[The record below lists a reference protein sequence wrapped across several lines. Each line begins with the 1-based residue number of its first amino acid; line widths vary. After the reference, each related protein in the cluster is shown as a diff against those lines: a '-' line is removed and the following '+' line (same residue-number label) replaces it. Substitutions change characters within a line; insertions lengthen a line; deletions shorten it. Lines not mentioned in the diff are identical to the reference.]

1 MSISERVVHEDV
13 RAMLMANENFQY
25 AHLIKFERPSRPDSL
40 SGRVSTSAVRYT
52 YMTDASRDVN
62 FDDGSINLQGSA
74 NGSQVYLANKVL
86 GVSNIQE
93 SVEARADTCSIT
105 LDGNGIGGAATVVAE
120 VVQVNPTTWDLVL
133 YSANPDLV
141 EAGFREGDK
150 ITLSGDRVGSFNI
163 QKFRSNGIRITKIDD
178 DLAVGAG
185 LNLSI
190 LLNSEEI
197 KSILLNKNAID
208 YSSFINREVH
218 IYRAYFVDGKLV
230 GGYRNLVKSSIF
242 TDSILWGRSKTGV
255 KLTSSKFVEGGVI
268 GPLKQNTSYSLSFKA
283 KVLGINQINLS
294 IDLFPDS
301 LPETEVTV
309 TTNSTLFKWENIS
322 SSNLDMTS
330 KDLYLRFFKG
340 DGIPEGVSIEI
351 TDIMLT
357 ESSSVSSWVSPD
369 SPVGPILLFRGIIN
383 NVSFD
388 DDDSGI
394 KVQWGLTSH
403 WGDFSQV
410 RGRIT
415 SDEFHRALDQN
426 GIPQPYSAI
435 KPIYAYDKGFNH
447 SDTSINL
454 LSTYQVLVEKT
465 AVKAKN
471 GFFGIGAKTKV
482 KTTMV
487 PEDRQTP
494 LDFQLQSKA
503 LPVIYG
509 VRNMTG
515 LPIFADTLKSNS
527 SEVYVVYALSE
538 GQIGGIYDVY
548 VDGKSLIC
556 NNKEDFD
563 TRSSQNAEGSIDVVC
578 RGRADRG
585 DVLGGVTVT
594 NNNSVNY
601 YYDPSLNIDLRD
613 VWNQVFNRNAI
624 TTYYEYIPPTG
635 VTAADTIGKGVIHGE
650 TISMT
655 SPQTITLDFFSGTES
670 QKAASQLVQ
679 LAQSSSFKVQN
690 DYWTGTDTSEYW
702 GPNHRLIDTAYI
714 VAKFKIKE
722 GETTIPDLEYIVR
735 GKVLACYNYDYSYAH
750 DDKMSDENPHHF
762 ELGDMVTLSTN
773 QNVQIIDKWSFVRPD
788 GVLEY
793 RFRYS
798 EPPNLGYIDG
808 VPTTTRFSMSKDTH
822 TWTMTTFNWVA
833 HSGTVGAAISAP
845 VTSVAEVGKGV
856 TVNFPNNPSLTIG
869 GDPSQQSPIL
879 SVMEDNNQ
887 VFRNA
892 LLSGRV
898 YSDRIET
905 DMI

>member
-13 RAMLMANENFQY
+13 RAMLMANESFQY

-52 YMTDASRDVN
+52 YMTDASRDVS

-105 LDGNGIGGAATVVAE
+105 LDGNGIGGAATIVAE

-133 YSANPDLV
+133 YSANADLV

-163 QKFRSNGIRITKIDD
+163 QKFRSNGIRITKIDN
-178 DLAVGAG
+178 DLAIGTG

-218 IYRAYFVDGKLV
+218 IYRAYFVDGQLV
-230 GGYRNLVKSSIF
+230 GANPDQY
-242 TDSILWGRSKTGV
+242 GV
-255 KLTSSKFVEGGVI
+255 
-268 GPLKQNTSYSLSFKA
+268 
-283 KVLGINQINLS
+283 
-294 IDLFPDS
+294 
-301 LPETEVTV
+301 
-309 TTNSTLFKWENIS
+309 
-322 SSNLDMTS
+322 
-330 KDLYLRFFKG
+330 R
-340 DGIPEGVSIEI
+340 
-351 TDIMLT
+351 
-357 ESSSVSSWVSPD
+357 
-369 SPVGPILLFRGIIN
+369 GPILLFRGIIN

-601 YYDPSLNIDLRD
+601 YYEPSLDIDLRD

-679 LAQSSSFKVQN
+679 LAQSNSFKVQN

-722 GETTIPDLEYIVR
+722 GETTIPDLEYIIR

-750 DDKMSDENPHHF
+750 DDKMTNESASNF
-762 ELGDMVTLSTN
+762 SLGATVTLSTG
-773 QNVQIIDKWSFVRPD
+773 QTVQIIDKWSFVRPD

-798 EPPNLGYIDG
+798 EAPNLGYVDG
-808 VPTTTRFSMSKDTH
+808 VPTITRFSMTAGAN

-856 TVNFPNNPSLTIG
+856 TVNYPSNPSLVVG

-879 SVMEDNNQ
+879 SVIGDNNQ
-887 VFRNA
+887 VYRDA

-898 YSDRIET
+898 YSNRIET